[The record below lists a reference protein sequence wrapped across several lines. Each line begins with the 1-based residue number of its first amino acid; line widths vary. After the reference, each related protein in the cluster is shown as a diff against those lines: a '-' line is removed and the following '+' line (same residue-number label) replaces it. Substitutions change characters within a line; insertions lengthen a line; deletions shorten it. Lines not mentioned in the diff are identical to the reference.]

1 MIKHNIFILEFN
13 SLYQILNEINDY
25 FSFELININLSKLD
39 NLNLSNSII
48 LSKIN
53 NKDYLINK
61 KKINKN
67 NVIFFVSEKEN
78 YKELH
83 NFQTVILPTNILNLI
98 EKINIHLIKKNYNEK
113 SNIKISDYNL
123 DLNSRT
129 ISKNGLKL
137 KLTEKEIDI
146 ILFLNNNN
154 SPQKVSILQNKVWGY
169 SLELETHT
177 VETHIYRLRRKIA
190 DIFKDNNFIISED
203 EGYLI
208 Q

>member
-113 SNIKISDYNL
+113 SNIKIINYNL

>member
-83 NFQTVILPTNILNLI
+83 SFQTVILPTNIINLI

-113 SNIKISDYNL
+113 SNIKIINYNL

-146 ILFLNNNN
+146 ILFLINNN

-169 SLELETHT
+169 SSELETHT

>member
-13 SLYQILNEINDY
+13 SLYQILDEINDY

-98 EKINIHLIKKNYNEK
+98 EKINIHLIKK
-113 SNIKISDYNL
+113 IIM
-123 DLNSRT
+123 
-129 ISKNGLKL
+129 KNQ
-137 KLTEKEIDI
+137 I
-146 ILFLNNNN
+146 
-154 SPQKVSILQNKVWGY
+154 
-169 SLELETHT
+169 
-177 VETHIYRLRRKIA
+177 
-190 DIFKDNNFIISED
+190 
-203 EGYLI
+203 
-208 Q
+208 

>member
-13 SLYQILNEINDY
+13 SLYQILDEINDY

-83 NFQTVILPTNILNLI
+83 NFQTVILPTNIINLI

-113 SNIKISDYNL
+113 SNIKISNYNL

-129 ISKNGLKL
+129 ISKSGLKL

-190 DIFKDNNFIISED
+190 DVFKDNNFIISED

>member
-1 MIKHNIFILEFN
+1 M
-13 SLYQILNEINDY
+13 
-25 FSFELININLSKLD
+25 
-39 NLNLSNSII
+39 
-48 LSKIN
+48 
-53 NKDYLINK
+53 
-61 KKINKN
+61 
-67 NVIFFVSEKEN
+67 
-78 YKELH
+78 
-83 NFQTVILPTNILNLI
+83 
-98 EKINIHLIKKNYNEK
+98 IKKNYNEK
-113 SNIKISDYNL
+113 SNIKISNYNL

-129 ISKNGLKL
+129 ISKSGLKL

-169 SLELETHT
+169 SLKLETHT
-177 VETHIYRLRRKIA
+177 VETHIYRLRKKIA